1 MANGAPWMPQVGGQR
16 QQWVPVNPCDHE
28 IHTPYYIGQLVI
40 AAANC
45 TEACPTTTYPDNA
58 QVCHPCSVVGCATCS
73 RAGCEDCLIFHLGT
87 DGQCVFLFGAIFAAV
102 MLFVICFFLC
112 GLLRFCCYGVMSAK
126 NPDVLKE
133 GLFHRRRA
141 KVHDYSL
148 PGNPF
153 YAYDDTNVR
162 SLPISGVGPV
172 LYFRFIAV
180 VVLLSFMLV
189 VGVTVGF
196 FLPRMVSQKNRPL
209 AALVHAV
216 SCYALFLGIVI
227 RWTWTQNKVAKAD
240 VEEEPHLRSYALVAE
255 GFPKNARSPHEIKAF
270 FEAILGFEVE
280 GVSVAYDHVEE
291 LEFIEDRT
299 TRAIEKADCHLG
311 VYPTELS
318 GLESHV
324 GDSQDGYVLDC
335 LMNSGYAFVVFSRE
349 EDREFCMRRFADI
362 QRQCQQLMIT
372 AQEEDDEDPESAI
385 LQNGIAKGRKPGAS
399 SAIGP
404 SRAVLFRGKFPIRVG
419 NAPEP
424 CGILWSNFAVR
435 QGAKVVRVAV
445 TLLMLL
451 LLVMV
456 FGSVMFA
463 PAILYEMSYV
473 DIRKPTS
480 VQWQNSVLEQALVS
494 ASIAI
499 GNRLLMWVL
508 KYSVEQAG
516 FLQKVNEDAVL
527 VACAFTTIVL
537 NSTSA
542 LIIASIVA
550 GSERILVT
558 PQLAVSSMFQV
569 LWMCIVTT
577 ELLRIMGP
585 AWTFWTAYFRVRQSR
600 YISVRESEPYLMTP
614 RFELAT
620 KYADV
625 LHLVTL
631 LCLMVALKS
640 DSLYTVGAQYLMLVY
655 TIYLYFMDKYFFLR
669 FNRQTYY
676 KSPKLDSTVHYLFAL
691 PVSIIFASPL
701 SHIFIEK
708 YKYANVLIFF
718 GNTIACI
725 IMTRLCQRC
734 NEAQREL
741 TGIPYV
747 EVASLAPYNYFNSNH
762 VHVLRTLHFPSIVVP
777 PIYPYAPGKEYLQ
790 GGQFADYDD
799 SVRLRE
805 TLMLLVKSPLKGID
819 DFGNPQDL
827 G

>member
-1 MANGAPWMPQVGGQR
+1 M
-16 QQWVPVNPCDHE
+16 
-28 IHTPYYIGQLVI
+28 
-40 AAANC
+40 
-45 TEACPTTTYPDNA
+45 
-58 QVCHPCSVVGCATCS
+58 
-73 RAGCEDCLIFHLGT
+73 
-87 DGQCVFLFGAIFAAV
+87 
-102 MLFVICFFLC
+102 
-112 GLLRFCCYGVMSAK
+112 
-126 NPDVLKE
+126 
-133 GLFHRRRA
+133 
-141 KVHDYSL
+141 
-148 PGNPF
+148 
-153 YAYDDTNVR
+153 
-162 SLPISGVGPV
+162 

-180 VVLLSFMLV
+180 VMLLSFMLV

-196 FLPRMVSQKNRPL
+196 FLPKMISAKNMSL

-216 SCYALFLGIVI
+216 SCYVVFLGIVL
-227 RWTWTQNKVAKAD
+227 RWIWTQNKVAKAD
-240 VEEEPHLRSYALVAE
+240 VEEEPHLRNFALVAE

-270 FEAILGFEVE
+270 FESILGFEME
-280 GVSVAYDHVEE
+280 GVSIAYDHVEE
-291 LEFIEDRT
+291 LEFIDDRIA
-299 TRAIEKADCHLG
+299 RSIEKADCHLG
-311 VYPTELS
+311 VYPSELS

-362 QRQCQQLMIT
+362 QRQCQQLMISS
-372 AQEEDDEDPESAI
+372 QGDEDDEDAESAM
-385 LQNGIAKGRKPGAS
+385 LQAGIAKGRKPGAN
-399 SAIGP
+399 SAVGP

-435 QGAKVVRVAV
+435 QGAKVVRVGV
-445 TLLMLL
+445 TLLMIL

-463 PAILYEMSYV
+463 PAILYEMSYI

-480 VQWQNSVLEQALVS
+480 NQWQGAVLEQALVS

-499 GNRLLMWVL
+499 GNRMLVWVL

-516 FLQKVNEDAVL
+516 FLQKVNEDSVL
-527 VACAFTTIVL
+527 VTCAFTTIIL

-542 LIIASIVA
+542 LIIASVVA
-550 GSERILVT
+550 GSERISVT
-558 PQLAVSSMFQV
+558 PQLAVASMFQV

-577 ELLRIMGP
+577 ELLNVLGP

-600 YISVRESEPYLMTP
+600 YISVREAEPLLTTP
-614 RFELAT
+614 RFDLAT
-620 KYADV
+620 KYADM

-631 LCLMVALKS
+631 LCLMVALKP

-655 TIYLYFMDKYFFLR
+655 SIYLYFMDKYLFLR

-676 KSPKLDSTVHYLFAL
+676 KSPKLDVVVHYLFAL
-691 PVSIIFASPL
+691 PISILFAFPL
-701 SHIFIEK
+701 SHVFIQK
-708 YKYANVLIFF
+708 YKYANVLIFL
-718 GNTIACI
+718 GNTILFVLMA
-725 IMTRLCQRC
+725 RLCQRC
-734 NEAQREL
+734 NDPQREL

-777 PIYPYAPGKEYLQ
+777 PIYAYSPGKEYLQ